1 MKKEN
6 LKKYYVFFKDGSY
19 KLIFAENYI
28 QAISYCR
35 KHGYDFAHIDRALW

>member
-6 LKKYYVFFKDGSY
+6 LKTYYVFFKDGSY
-19 KLIFAENYI
+19 KKIFAENYI

-35 KHGYDFAHIDRALW
+35 KHGYDFTHIDRAL